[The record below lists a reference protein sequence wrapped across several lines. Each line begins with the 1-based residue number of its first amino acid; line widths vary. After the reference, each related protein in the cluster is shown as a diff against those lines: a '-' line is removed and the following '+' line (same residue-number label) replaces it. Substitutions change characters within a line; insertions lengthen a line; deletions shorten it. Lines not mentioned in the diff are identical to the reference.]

1 MPATC
6 VRSIVLLT
14 RFESSEYLCR
24 VEDTGGKMKIQKIAI
39 YLDEQEILEL
49 ESIMLDGDERAA
61 FEFVKRLKKK
71 IEILQRQQCG
81 TKLVRGE

>member
-1 MPATC
+1 
-6 VRSIVLLT
+6 
-14 RFESSEYLCR
+14 
-24 VEDTGGKMKIQKIAI
+24 MKIQKIAI

>member
-1 MPATC
+1 
-6 VRSIVLLT
+6 
-14 RFESSEYLCR
+14 
-24 VEDTGGKMKIQKIAI
+24 MKIQKMGI

-49 ESIMLDGDERAA
+49 EAIMLDGDEHAA
-61 FEFVKRLKKK
+61 LEFLKKLKKK

>member
-1 MPATC
+1 
-6 VRSIVLLT
+6 
-14 RFESSEYLCR
+14 
-24 VEDTGGKMKIQKIAI
+24 MKIQKIAI

-49 ESIMLDGDERAA
+49 ESIMLDGDELAA
-61 FEFVKRLKKK
+61 FEFVKRLKQK